1 MIRAFSL
8 VYGSEVFLVM
18 KDIWKMNDGEVID
31 ITQWMAKA
39 ILNQA
44 MADSREH
51 DEQP

>member
-1 MIRAFSL
+1 
-8 VYGSEVFLVM
+8 M

-44 MADSREH
+44 MADSGHRMNCRNH
-51 DEQP
+51 GCSLIFRAPH